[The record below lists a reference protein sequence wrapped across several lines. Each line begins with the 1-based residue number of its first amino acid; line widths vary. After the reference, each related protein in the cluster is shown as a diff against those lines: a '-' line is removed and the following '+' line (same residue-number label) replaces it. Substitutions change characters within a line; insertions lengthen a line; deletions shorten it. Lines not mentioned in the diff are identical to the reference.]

1 MGQSHTHCTHKTI
14 KKNHPTMD
22 SLKGAKLVKA
32 DGSSVEADSALEG
45 KDLILFYFS
54 AHWCPP
60 CRQFTPM
67 LKDFYE
73 EVDNVE
79 IVFVSSDRSNE
90 DMLSYMKE
98 SHGDWLATEHGS
110 SLTNDLKQKFGIQ
123 GIPPWWWSSQM
134 GRWSPRTDGLTS
146 AASSRNR
153 PWRAGRTDSVCTF
166 IDRKLSSL
174 KQIFSI
180 LKISLEIQCIYLQ

>member
-1 MGQSHTHCTHKTI
+1 MGNAEYMGTHTHHLTLKTI
-14 KKNHPTMD
+14 KKAIKRMD

-32 DGSSVEADSALEG
+32 DGGSVDADSALEG

-67 LKDFYE
+67 LRDFYE

-79 IVFVSSDRSNE
+79 IVFVSSDRSPE

-110 SLTNDLKQKFGIQ
+110 TLANDLKQKFGIQ
-123 GIPPWWWSSQM
+123 GIPTLVVVKPDGSLVTKD
-134 GRWSPRTDGLTS
+134 GR
-146 AASSRNR
+146 AH
-153 PWRAGRTDSVCTF
+153 VC
-166 IDRKLSSL
+166 S
-174 KQIFSI
+174 KQP
-180 LKISLEIQCIYLQ
+180 KQAVEGWKN

>member
-1 MGQSHTHCTHKTI
+1 MGVTHISQHTKQSTTI
-14 KKNHPTMD
+14 TIRMD

-67 LKDFYE
+67 LKDFYD

-79 IVFVSSDRSNE
+79 IVFVSSDRSND

-98 SHGDWLATEHGS
+98 SHGDWLATERGS
-110 SLTNDLKQKFGIQ
+110 PLTKSLKEKYGIS
-123 GIPPWWWSSQM
+123 GIPTLIVVKADGTVVTKD
-134 GRWSPRTDGLTS
+134 GRADVVS
-146 AASSRNR
+146 
-153 PWRAGRTDSVCTF
+153 
-166 IDRKLSSL
+166 
-174 KQIFSI
+174 KQP
-180 LKISLEIQCIYLQ
+180 KQAVQAWKA

>member
-1 MGQSHTHCTHKTI
+1 MGHTHCTHKTI

-67 LKDFYE
+67 LKD
-73 EVDNVE
+73 
-79 IVFVSSDRSNE
+79 RSNE

-123 GIPPWWWSSQM
+123 GIPTLVVVKPDGTLVTKD
-134 GRWSPRTDGLTS
+134 GR
-146 AASSRNR
+146 AH
-153 PWRAGRTDSVCTF
+153 V
-166 IDRKLSSL
+166 
-174 KQIFSI
+174 
-180 LKISLEIQCIYLQ
+180 

>member
-1 MGQSHTHCTHKTI
+1 MGSHTHRCTHTTI
-14 KKNHPTMD
+14 KKKYPNMD

-60 CRQFTPM
+60 CWQFTPM
-67 LKDFYE
+67 LKDFYD

-79 IVFVSSDRSNE
+79 IVFVSSDRSND

-110 SLTNDLKQKFGIQ
+110 PLSNDLKQKFGIQ
-123 GIPPWWWSSQM
+123 GIPPLVVVKPDGTLVTKD
-134 GRWSPRTDGLTS
+134 GRAHVCSKQPKQAVGAGKTESLQCTHLY
-146 AASSRNR
+146 RN
-153 PWRAGRTDSVCTF
+153 
-166 IDRKLSSL
+166 LSSL
-174 KQIFSI
+174 KQIVKHVS
-180 LKISLEIQCIYLQ
+180 Y

>member
-1 MGQSHTHCTHKTI
+1 MGHTHCTHKTI
-14 KKNHPTMD
+14 KKNYPTMD

-73 EVDNVE
+73 EVDNE
-79 IVFVSSDRSNE
+79 DIV
-90 DMLSYMKE
+90 SYMKE

-110 SLTNDLKQKFGIQ
+110 SLVTKDGRAHVCSKQ
-123 GIPPWWWSSQM
+123 P
-134 GRWSPRTDGLTS
+134 
-146 AASSRNR
+146 
-153 PWRAGRTDSVCTF
+153 
-166 IDRKLSSL
+166 
-174 KQIFSI
+174 KQAVEGW
-180 LKISLEIQCIYLQ
+180 KN

>member
-1 MGQSHTHCTHKTI
+1 MGTHTHHLTLKTI
-14 KKNHPTMD
+14 KKAIKRMD
-22 SLKGAKLVKA
+22 SLKGTKLVKA
-32 DGSSVEADSALEG
+32 DGGSVDADSALEG

-67 LKDFYE
+67 LRDFYE

-79 IVFVSSDRSNE
+79 IVFVSSDRSPE

-110 SLTNDLKQKFGIQ
+110 TLANDLKQKFG
-123 GIPPWWWSSQM
+123 SQVTKD
-134 GRWSPRTDGLTS
+134 GRAHVCSKQSKQAVEGKKLNDSPT
-146 AASSRNR
+146 
-153 PWRAGRTDSVCTF
+153 
-166 IDRKLSSL
+166 I
-174 KQIFSI
+174 I
-180 LKISLEIQCIYLQ
+180 

>member
-1 MGQSHTHCTHKTI
+1 MI
-14 KKNHPTMD
+14 YYF
-22 SLKGAKLVKA
+22 
-32 DGSSVEADSALEG
+32 

-123 GIPPWWWSSQM
+123 GIPTLVVVKPDGTLVTKD
-134 GRWSPRTDGLTS
+134 GR
-146 AASSRNR
+146 AH
-153 PWRAGRTDSVCTF
+153 VC
-166 IDRKLSSL
+166 S
-174 KQIFSI
+174 KQP
-180 LKISLEIQCIYLQ
+180 KQAVEGWKN

>member
-1 MGQSHTHCTHKTI
+1 MGTHISQHTKQSTTI
-14 KKNHPTMD
+14 TIRMD

-67 LKDFYE
+67 LTDFYD

-79 IVFVSSDRSNE
+79 IVFVSSDRSND

-98 SHGDWLATEHGS
+98 SHGDWLTTEHGS
-110 SLTNDLKQKFGIQ
+110 PLSNDLKQKFGIQ
-123 GIPPWWWSSQM
+123 GIPTLVVVKP
-134 GRWSPRTDGLTS
+134 DGTMC
-146 AASSRNR
+146 AASSQNR
-153 PWRAGRTDSVCTF
+153 PWRAGKTESLQCTHLY
-166 IDRKLSSL
+166 RNLSSL
-174 KQIFSI
+174 KQLIVTHVLYANI
-180 LKISLEIQCIYLQ
+180 L

>member
-1 MGQSHTHCTHKTI
+1 MGVTHISQHTKQSTTI
-14 KKNHPTMD
+14 TIRMD

-32 DGSSVEADSALEG
+32 DGGSVDADSALEG

-67 LKDFYE
+67 LRDFYE

-79 IVFVSSDRSNE
+79 IVFVSSDRSPE

-110 SLTNDLKQKFGIQ
+110 TLANDLKQKFGIQ
-123 GIPPWWWSSQM
+123 GIPTLVVVKPDGSLVTKD
-134 GRWSPRTDGLTS
+134 GR
-146 AASSRNR
+146 AH
-153 PWRAGRTDSVCTF
+153 VC
-166 IDRKLSSL
+166 S
-174 KQIFSI
+174 KQP
-180 LKISLEIQCIYLQ
+180 KQAVEGWKN